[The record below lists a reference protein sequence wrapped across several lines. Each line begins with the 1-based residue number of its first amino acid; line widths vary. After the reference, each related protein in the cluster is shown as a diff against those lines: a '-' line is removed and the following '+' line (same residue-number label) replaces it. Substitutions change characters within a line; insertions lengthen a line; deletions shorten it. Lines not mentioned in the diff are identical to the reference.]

1 MDKSSLRKIILNK
14 RNLLSSNY
22 IENSSKIIF
31 EKIEKLVE
39 FKKANS
45 IFIYLSFG
53 SEVITDYFINDY
65 IDKKDIFVPKIV
77 GDDMKLV
84 RITRNTNFSKNK
96 FGILE
101 PNNDD
106 FYDGIVDLVI
116 TPSLVFDKSGYRLG
130 YGKGYYDKYF
140 SLNKY
145 KYSIGVCFNEIIVS
159 KVPREY
165 HDVKVNRLV
174 TESLDK
180 VFKNFV
186 VTTSV
191 KITDDLREK
200 AQSIATY
207 FDIDYLER
215 KKLTIKEILKLYEN
229 VLVVY
234 KDNIIFIDNDN
245 NKLFFHLD
253 TAMIRIKNNNE
264 PLIEIISEKEQSI
277 LDLTM
282 GLARDSI
289 VLSYYGHN
297 VTSLEENEIIY
308 FLVKDGLENFSSGIN
323 EIDKALRKIKVYN
336 INNLTFL
343 KECEDNSYDVV
354 YADPMFDIKI
364 KESTNLSTL
373 EKLASQDRISEE
385 LFAEMTRVA
394 RKKVIIKAH
403 NLDPV
408 FDKFNLIKYKR
419 AGAKFSFGILEL

>member
-1 MDKSSLRKIILNK
+1 M
-14 RNLLSSNY
+14 
-22 IENSSKIIF
+22 
-31 EKIEKLVE
+31 
-39 FKKANS
+39 
-45 IFIYLSFG
+45 
-53 SEVITDYFINDY
+53 
-65 IDKKDIFVPKIV
+65 
-77 GDDMKLV
+77 
-84 RITRNTNFSKNK
+84 
-96 FGILE
+96 
-101 PNNDD
+101 
-106 FYDGIVDLVI
+106 
-116 TPSLVFDKSGYRLG
+116 
-130 YGKGYYDKYF
+130 
-140 SLNKY
+140 
-145 KYSIGVCFNEIIVS
+145 
-159 KVPREY
+159 
-165 HDVKVNRLV
+165 V